1 MPSEGLPIAVLGAG
15 SWGTALSVSLC
26 GSGHAVTLWARR
38 PQAAAAMRR
47 TRHNPMYLPDVVL
60 PDGVVIT
67 ADLERAASAARLW
80 VVATPSHAVRS
91 LAERILP
98 FAAADHLVISV
109 AKGIEEDSML
119 TTSQVLESVL
129 APAVPSA
136 RIGVL
141 YGPSHAEEVAEGK
154 PTTIVAAAGS
164 MDTAEFVQSVFMT
177 GRLRVY
183 VNEDILGVEIGG
195 SVKNVMAIAT
205 GISDGI
211 GYGVNA
217 RAALMTRGM
226 AEIQRLGVAMGARPS
241 TFAGL
246 TGIGDLVVTCTS
258 DLSRNRRAG
267 KLIGQGFSPSEAQA
281 RLQMVAEGIRTTAA
295 VRSLARRY
303 GIEMPITEAVYDILF
318 NGKKPE
324 DAVRDL
330 MSRSAKVEEWLDEEA
345 TKELAP

>member
-26 GSGHAVTLWARR
+26 CSGHAVTLWVRR
-38 PQAAAAMRR
+38 PEAAAAMRR
-47 TRHNPMYLPDVVL
+47 TRHNPAYLPDVVL
-60 PDGVVIT
+60 PDSVAVT
-67 ADLERAASAARLW
+67 ADLEEAVSSARIW
-80 VVATPSHAVRS
+80 VVATPSHAVRR
-91 LAERILP
+91 LAELARPYASPDL
-98 FAAADHLVISV
+98 LVVSV
-109 AKGIEEDSML
+109 AKGIEKDSLL
-119 TTSQVLESVL
+119 TTSQVIESVL
-129 APAVPSA
+129 APLVPSA
-136 RIGVL
+136 GIGVL
-141 YGPSHAEEVAEGK
+141 YGPSHAEELAEGK

-164 MDTAEFVQSVFMT
+164 MEAAEFVQSVFMT
-177 GRLRVY
+177 GNLRVY

-267 KLIGQGFSPSEAQA
+267 KLIGQGLSPGEAQA
-281 RLQMVAEGIRTTAA
+281 RLGMVAEGIRTTAA

-303 GIEMPITEAVYDILF
+303 GIEMPITEAVHDILF
-318 NGKKPE
+318 MGKSPQ

-330 MSRSAKVEEWLDEEA
+330 MSRSAKVEEWLEDEA
-345 TKELAP
+345 AKAQ

>member
-1 MPSEGLPIAVLGAG
+1 
-15 SWGTALSVSLC
+15 
-26 GSGHAVTLWARR
+26 
-38 PQAAAAMRR
+38 
-47 TRHNPMYLPDVVL
+47 MYLPEVIL
-60 PDGVVIT
+60 PDGVDVT

-98 FAAADHLVISV
+98 FAAADHVVVSV
-109 AKGIEEDSML
+109 AKGIEKDSML

-129 APAVPSA
+129 APAVPFA

-154 PTTIVAAAGS
+154 PTTIVAAAGR

-267 KLIGQGFSPSEAQA
+267 KLIGQGLSLREAQA

-330 MSRSAKVEEWLDEEA
+330 MSRSAKAEEWLDEEA
-345 TKELAP
+345 TKELVP